1 MHSNPYQVC
10 KSKEVWQLLS
20 RPVATLS
27 IQLASDVHVEFF
39 DSLAQFPVLPVK
51 APVLVL
57 AGDIGNPQN
66 PTHEQF
72 LLDMASKFERVF
84 LVCGTRNWAFFF

>member
-1 MHSNPYQVC
+1 MAAPAS
-10 KSKEVWQLLS
+10 LRL
-20 RPVATLS
+20 
-27 IQLASDVHVEFF
+27 QLASDVHVEFF
-39 DSLAQFPVLPVK
+39 DSLAAFPALPIK

-66 PTHEQF
+66 PTYEHF

-84 LVCGTRNWAFFF
+84 FVCGAR